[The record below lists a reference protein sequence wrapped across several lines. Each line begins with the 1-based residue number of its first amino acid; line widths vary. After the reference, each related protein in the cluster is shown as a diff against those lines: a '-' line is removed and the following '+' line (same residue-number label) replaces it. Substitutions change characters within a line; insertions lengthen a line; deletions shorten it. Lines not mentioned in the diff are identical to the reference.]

1 MSAHCPLSN
10 IEYLQRF
17 NAAAAKA
24 RVPLSGTLELTARCN
39 LRCVHCYLGGAV
51 RRSRFRS
58 ELGTA
63 QWLDILDQVAAAGCL
78 NLLLTGGEPLLR
90 RDFELIYRHAKGLGM
105 LVTVF
110 TNGTRLSR
118 RVVQL
123 FRELPPRLVEVSL
136 YGATVATTERITG
149 SATAHTRARRGV
161 ERLRAAG
168 IQTALKTVL
177 LRENAAE
184 LGALEA
190 YARELGVPFRLDAA
204 INPRLDGGCEP
215 LAHRVEPET
224 AVELELA
231 DPVRRR
237 QWAEF
242 LDKYA
247 ALPEDGHLYTC
258 GAGITAFYV
267 DADGILRP
275 CLMAARPAADLLRQ
289 DFKQLWRDI
298 MPRLH
303 DKMAGNSFP
312 CSRCK
317 ARLVCGSCPAFFEL
331 ETGAETTP
339 ADYVCRL
346 GRLRAERLHQF
357 QTRRGD

>member
-1 MSAHCPLSN
+1 MSVCPSN
-10 IEYLQRF
+10 QEYLQRF
-17 NAAAAKA
+17 SAAARSA
-24 RVPLSGTLELTARCN
+24 RVPLSGSLELTARCN

-51 RRSRFRS
+51 RRRRASN
-58 ELGTA
+58 ELATA

-78 NLLLTGGEPLLR
+78 DLLLTGGEPLLR
-90 RDFELIYRHAKGLGM
+90 KDFELIYRHAKKLGM

-136 YGATVATTERITG
+136 YGATAATVERITG
-149 SATAHTRARRGV
+149 SATAWARARRGV
-161 ERLRAAG
+161 ERLRAASVRL
-168 IQTALKTVL
+168 ALKTIL
-177 LRENAAE
+177 MRENAAE

-204 INPRLDGGCEP
+204 INPRLDGGRKP
-215 LAHRVEPET
+215 LTHRVDPVN

-242 LDKYA
+242 LDKNA
-247 ALPEDGHLYTC
+247 TLPEEQRLYIC

-267 DADGILRP
+267 DADGTLRP
-275 CLMAARPAADLLRQ
+275 CLMVARPAGDLHRAE
-289 DFKQLWRDI
+289 FKQIWCDLI
-298 MPRLH
+298 PRLH

-312 CSRCK
+312 CSRCE

-346 GRLRAERLHQF
+346 GRLRAERLHQY